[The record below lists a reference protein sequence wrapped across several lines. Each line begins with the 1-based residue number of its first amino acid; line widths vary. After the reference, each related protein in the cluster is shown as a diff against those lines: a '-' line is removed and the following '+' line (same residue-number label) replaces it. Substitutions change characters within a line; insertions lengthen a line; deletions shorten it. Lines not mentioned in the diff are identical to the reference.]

1 MSSTAVKVAGLP
13 ASGKSAPRSPLAVV
27 PARPVVRQGWFLLAM
42 LATLVMSLLATLL
55 INTALAEGSYERGQL
70 VTESTVL
77 ADRQESLTSELS
89 QLRAPAALAQRALT
103 LGMVPAQ
110 SAAFVSLER
119 GRVLGVA
126 EAATGEKPF
135 TVITE
140 PTLTPAKAKGG
151 SAAKTAKPSAPASA
165 TASPTADVPAKD

>member
-77 ADRQESLTSELS
+77 ALTRPFADEQVTVRMSALGRDGV
-89 QLRAPAALAQRALT
+89 LHGAAALRKDYHHSGGA
-103 LGMVPAQ
+103 V
-110 SAAFVSLER
+110 E
-119 GRVLGVA
+119 GVGA
-126 EAATGEKPF
+126 RLA
-135 TVITE
+135 
-140 PTLTPAKAKGG
+140 
-151 SAAKTAKPSAPASA
+151 
-165 TASPTADVPAKD
+165 